1 MSLISKHIFPLYLKF
16 DIIVKTTYYINR
28 MCVFQVCVE
37 KLLPLSSFSNAF
49 HQPTYNKQP
58 MYKKAIYEVLQVS
71 RLIIITCCSTL
82 LSLQH

>member
-1 MSLISKHIFPLYLKF
+1 M
-16 DIIVKTTYYINR
+16 NR

-58 MYKKAIYEVLQVS
+58 MYKKAIYEVLQV
-71 RLIIITCCSTL
+71 RRIIIRNCDIHPNDTL
-82 LSLQH
+82 YTDSLQFMVTTLILYYSNKCVTY

>member
-1 MSLISKHIFPLYLKF
+1 M
-16 DIIVKTTYYINR
+16 NR

-58 MYKKAIYEVLQVS
+58 MYKKAIYEVLQV
-71 RLIIITCCSTL
+71 RRIIIRNCDIYHNNTL
-82 LSLQH
+82 YTDSFQFMVTSLMLHHLNECGTH

>member
-1 MSLISKHIFPLYLKF
+1 M
-16 DIIVKTTYYINR
+16 NC

-58 MYKKAIYEVLQVS
+58 MYKKAIYEVLQV
-71 RLIIITCCSTL
+71 RRIIIRNCDIYPNDTL
-82 LSLQH
+82 YTDS

>member
-1 MSLISKHIFPLYLKF
+1 
-16 DIIVKTTYYINR
+16 
-28 MCVFQVCVE
+28 MCVSQVCVE

-71 RLIIITCCSTL
+71 RIILINCDI
-82 LSLQH
+82 

>member
-1 MSLISKHIFPLYLKF
+1 MIRVHL
-16 DIIVKTTYYINR
+16 
-28 MCVFQVCVE
+28 FQVCVE

-71 RLIIITCCSTL
+71 RI
-82 LSLQH
+82 SLVS